1 MQMTI
6 LLLLFLCRQF
16 NTLVH
21 GVPPNVRDALVEGD
35 FSNVSE
41 ADIRNLNISVLEF
54 IPPNVI
60 SKMNVTYLNPLVE
73 RLLQGNRPMALGRV
87 MQAMGDKMDSNQLLD
102 KVKQAGGMNDV
113 RKRELI
119 KTNLKS
125 GFYRLKI

>member
-1 MQMTI
+1 M
-6 LLLLFLCRQF
+6 
-16 NTLVH
+16 H